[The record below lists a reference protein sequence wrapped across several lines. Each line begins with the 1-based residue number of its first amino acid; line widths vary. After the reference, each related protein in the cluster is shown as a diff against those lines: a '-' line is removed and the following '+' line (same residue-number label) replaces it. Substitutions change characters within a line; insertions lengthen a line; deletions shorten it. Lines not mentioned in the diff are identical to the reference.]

1 MESGTETKGGPQI
14 ERSFAEWLERNNL
27 SQFKDAFETTGYDTV
42 EVLVEALES
51 QEEVHQ
57 AFREKVPLQGNRA
70 KIWVAIKKEQ
80 KLKKLSDTPSNSRHS
95 QQSLLISEQKQY
107 AHGRT
112 KTLAGYLTQSMKILS
127 SLIRC

>member
-1 MESGTETKGGPQI
+1 MVFLSNVYKGFAVVNSEADRKMESGTETKGGPQI

-57 AFREKVPLQGNRA
+57 AFRETVPLQGDRA

-80 KLKKLSDTPSNSRHS
+80 KLKKLSDTS
-95 QQSLLISEQKQY
+95 
-107 AHGRT
+107 
-112 KTLAGYLTQSMKILS
+112 
-127 SLIRC
+127 